1 MGKFARWNCIFII
14 LLVLISLVG
23 CKPEGEKAATSDSY
37 TVTDIQG
44 TTVTIPA
51 KPKRILTMSMSTDE
65 MMLGLVEP
73 ERMVAV
79 NSLLDDP
86 SSSNMVELGKQVPTK
101 IKYPSVE
108 EIAAL
113 QPDLVIEPDWGD
125 LSRVA
130 ALRDLGIPVVVC
142 KGPKNL
148 QDIKEILRV

>member
-1 MGKFARWNCIFII
+1 MNRFIKWNIAVLM

-23 CKPEGEKAATSDSY
+23 CKPEGATADNSESY

-44 TTVTIPA
+44 TKVTIPA

-101 IKYPSVE
+101 IK
-108 EIAAL
+108 
-113 QPDLVIEPDWGD
+113 
-125 LSRVA
+125 
-130 ALRDLGIPVVVC
+130 
-142 KGPKNL
+142 
-148 QDIKEILRV
+148 